1 MSGAHLEPLMR
12 STSKRLPRAPRRWQ
26 SLVLFIVFALYV
38 VGTVLSWNYIDMTLT
53 TLFGGFTELWNLVTY
68 MLPPRFDKIGQVLDV
83 TLETVWMALIGT
95 VLSVALSIPLA
106 FLAARNTT
114 PNPIMFAAAR
124 AVITLSRAV
133 PTIVIAAVLTLPLG
147 IGPLAGVLA
156 LALHSIGMVGKLF
169 TEAIENTEPMSRE
182 AVTST
187 GAGKWQSILATIV
200 PQISPACVGTSLY
213 RLDINLRE
221 SAVLGFVG
229 AGGVGFVIQTT
240 LRSLDY
246 QRAIAAVSVIF
257 AAITLIEVVS
267 TRLRASIIGDHLSTP
282 SVKNARTAARERR
295 DQRLITNAV
304 LTRRLSPPWTY
315 ERLFR
320 TGVGVVFLV
329 MLVTALIT
337 IDMPLLSAFGLVDEI
352 GESVAR
358 LFPPDFTTAGPE
370 LWQGIRETVAIG
382 FIATTLGLVLSI
394 PLGILSA
401 RNIVVRKSVF
411 ATTRLF
417 LLVLRGLP
425 ELIVAVLFVAAMGL
439 GPVPGT
445 LALTLGTATF
455 MAKLIGDALEE
466 VSSVPRE
473 AVFATGASGVQEF
486 FTSVVPQALPNLVS
500 QTLYMLDVNL
510 RSSTVLGIIGGGGIG
525 FLLLSALRV
534 FEEPTVGAIIIVM
547 FVIVYAI
554 ELIGSFVRWMVE

>member
-1 MSGAHLEPLMR
+1 VSGAHVEAFSR
-12 STSKRLPRAPRRWQ
+12 STPKRLPRAPRKWQ
-26 SLVLFIVFALYV
+26 SWALLAVFVAYV
-38 VGTVLSWNYIDMTLT
+38 GGTVWSWRYINMTLS

-68 MLPPRFDKIGQVLDV
+68 MLPPRFDRIREVLDA
-83 TLETVWMALIGT
+83 TLETIWMALIGT
-95 VLSVALSIPLA
+95 TASVLLSVPLA

-114 PNPIMFAAAR
+114 PNPVTFAASR
-124 AVITLSRAV
+124 AIITLSRAV
-133 PTIVIAAVLTLPLG
+133 PTLVIAAVLTLPLG
-147 IGPLAGVLA
+147 IGPLAGILA
-156 LALHSIGMVGKLF
+156 LAIHSIGMIGKLF
-169 TEAIENTEPMSRE
+169 TEAIENTESMSRE

-187 GAGKWQSILATIV
+187 GAGKWQTVLTTIV
-200 PQISPACVGTSLY
+200 PQITPSWIGTSLY

-257 AAITLIEVVS
+257 AVITLIEVVS
-267 TRLRASIIGDHLSTP
+267 TRLRTSIIGDHLSTP
-282 SVKNARTAARERR
+282 TTKNARTEARERR
-295 DQRLITNAV
+295 DQRLIIDAV
-304 LTRRLSPPWTY
+304 TTRRLTPPWTY
-315 ERLFR
+315 ERIVR
-320 TGVGVVFLV
+320 TSA
-329 MLVTALIT
+329 ALIFLALIVISFVT
-337 IDMPLLSAFGLVDEI
+337 IDMPLLSAFGLIDEI
-352 GESVAR
+352 GESVGR

-382 FIATTLGLVLSI
+382 FIATTLGLLLSI

-401 RNIVVRKSVF
+401 RNIVVKRAVF
-411 ATTRLF
+411 GTTRLF
-417 LLVLRGLP
+417 LLGLRGLP

-466 VSSVPRE
+466 VSPVPRE
-473 AVFATGASGVQEF
+473 AVFATGATGVQEF

-534 FEEPTVGAIIIVM
+534 LQEPTVGAIIIVI

-554 ELIGSFVRWMVE
+554 ELVGSFVRWLVE

>member
-1 MSGAHLEPLMR
+1 MSGAHVEAFSRATP
-12 STSKRLPRAPRRWQ
+12 KRLPRAPRKWQ
-26 SLVLFIVFALYV
+26 TWVLLAVFIAYV
-38 VGTVLSWNYIDMTLT
+38 GGTVWSWRYIDMTLS
-53 TLFGGFTELWNLVTY
+53 TLFGGFPELWNLVTY
-68 MLPPRFDKIGQVLDV
+68 MFPPRFDKIGEVLDA
-83 TLETVWMALIGT
+83 TLETIWMALIGT
-95 VLSVALSIPLA
+95 TASVLLSIPLA

-114 PNPIMFAAAR
+114 PNPVTFAASR
-124 AVITLSRAV
+124 AIITLSRAV
-133 PTIVIAAVLTLPLG
+133 PTLVLAAVLTLPLG
-147 IGPLAGVLA
+147 IGPLAGILA
-156 LALHSIGMVGKLF
+156 LAIHSIGMVGKLF
-169 TEAIENTEPMSRE
+169 TEAIENTESMSRE

-187 GAGKWQSILATIV
+187 GAGKWQTVLTTIV
-200 PQISPACVGTSLY
+200 PQITPSSIGTSLY

-257 AAITLIEVVS
+257 AVITLIEMVS
-267 TRLRASIIGDHLSTP
+267 TRLRTSIIGDHLSTP
-282 SVKNARTAARERR
+282 TTKSARTEARERR
-295 DQRLITNAV
+295 DQRLIVDAV
-304 LTRRLSPPWTY
+304 TTRRLTPPWTY
-315 ERLFR
+315 ERIVR
-320 TGVGVVFLV
+320 TSAAMIFL
-329 MLVTALIT
+329 ALIVISFAT
-337 IDMPLLSAFGLVDEI
+337 IDMPLLSAFGLIDEI
-352 GESVAR
+352 GESVGR
-358 LFPPDFTTAGPE
+358 LYPPDFTTAGPE

-382 FIATTLGLVLSI
+382 FIATTLGLLLSI

-401 RNIVVRKSVF
+401 RNIVLKRAVF
-411 ATTRLF
+411 GTTRLF
-417 LLVLRGLP
+417 LLGLRGLP

-466 VSSVPRE
+466 VSPVPRE
-473 AVFATGASGVQEF
+473 AVFATGATGVQEF

-534 FEEPTVGAIIIVM
+534 LQEPTVGAIIIVI

-554 ELIGSFVRWMVE
+554 ELVGSFVRWLVE

>member
-1 MSGAHLEPLMR
+1 VSGAHLEPLVR
-12 STSKRLPRAPRRWQ
+12 SAPATLPRAPRKWQ
-26 SLVLFIVFALYV
+26 SWALLVVFVAYV
-38 VGTVLSWNYIDMTLT
+38 SGTVWSWNYIDMTLS

-68 MLPPRFDKIGQVLDV
+68 MLPPRFDKIGEVLDATV
-83 TLETVWMALIGT
+83 ETIWMALIGT
-95 VLSVALSIPLA
+95 TGSVVLSIPLG

-114 PNPIMFAAAR
+114 PNPIVFAVAR
-124 AVITLSRAV
+124 AIITLSRAV
-133 PTIVIAAVLTLPLG
+133 PTLVIAAVLTLPLG
-147 IGPLAGVLA
+147 IGPLAGILA
-156 LALHSIGMVGKLF
+156 LAIHSIGMVGKLF
-169 TEAIENTEPMSRE
+169 TEAIENTESMSRE

-187 GAGKWQSILATIV
+187 GAGKWQTILATIV
-200 PQISPACVGTSLY
+200 PQITPSCIGTALY

-257 AAITLIEVVS
+257 AVITLIEVVS
-267 TRLRASIIGDHLSTP
+267 TRLRASIIGDHLSSPT
-282 SVKNARTAARERR
+282 VKNARTEARERR
-295 DQRLITNAV
+295 DRRLIVDAV
-304 LTRRLSPPWTY
+304 TMRRLTPPWTY
-315 ERLFR
+315 ERVFR
-320 TGVGVVFLV
+320 ATVGGIFLV
-329 MLVTALIT
+329 MIVVAFAT
-337 IDMPLLSAFGLVDEI
+337 IDMPILSAFGLIDEI
-352 GESVAR
+352 GESAGR

-382 FIATTLGLVLSI
+382 FIATTLGLVLAV

-401 RNIVVRKSVF
+401 RNIVVKRAVYSS
-411 ATTRLF
+411 TRLF

-455 MAKLIGDALEE
+455 MAKLVGDALEE
-466 VSSVPRE
+466 VSPIPRE
-473 AVFATGASGVQEF
+473 GVLATGASGVQEF
-486 FTSVVPQALPNLVS
+486 FTSVIPQALPNLVS

-534 FEEPTVGAIIIVM
+534 LQEPTVGAIIIVI
-547 FVIVYAI
+547 FVIVYSI
-554 ELIGSFVRWMVE
+554 ELVGSFVRWMVE

>member
-1 MSGAHLEPLMR
+1 MSGAHVEAFSR
-12 STSKRLPRAPRRWQ
+12 STPKRLPRAPRKWQ
-26 SLVLFIVFALYV
+26 SWALLAVFVAYV
-38 VGTVLSWNYIDMTLT
+38 GGTVWSWRYINMTLS

-68 MLPPRFDKIGQVLDV
+68 MLPPRFDRIREVLDA
-83 TLETVWMALIGT
+83 TLETIWMALIGT
-95 VLSVALSIPLA
+95 TASVLLSVPLA

-114 PNPIMFAAAR
+114 PNPVTFAASR
-124 AVITLSRAV
+124 AIITLSRAV
-133 PTIVIAAVLTLPLG
+133 PTLVIAAVLTLPLG
-147 IGPLAGVLA
+147 IGPLAGILA
-156 LALHSIGMVGKLF
+156 LAIHSIGMIGKLF
-169 TEAIENTEPMSRE
+169 TEAIENTESMSRE

-187 GAGKWQSILATIV
+187 GAGKWQTVLTTIV
-200 PQISPACVGTSLY
+200 PQITPSWIGTSLY

-257 AAITLIEVVS
+257 AVITLIEVVS
-267 TRLRASIIGDHLSTP
+267 TRLRTSIIGDHLSTP
-282 SVKNARTAARERR
+282 TTKNARTEARERR
-295 DQRLITNAV
+295 DQRLIIDAV
-304 LTRRLSPPWTY
+304 TTRRLTPPWTY
-315 ERLFR
+315 ERIVR
-320 TGVGVVFLV
+320 TSA
-329 MLVTALIT
+329 ALIFLALIVISFVT
-337 IDMPLLSAFGLVDEI
+337 IDMPLLSAFGLIDEI
-352 GESVAR
+352 GESVGR

-382 FIATTLGLVLSI
+382 FIATTLGLLLSI

-401 RNIVVRKSVF
+401 RNIVVKRAVF
-411 ATTRLF
+411 GTTRLF
-417 LLVLRGLP
+417 LLGLRGLP

-466 VSSVPRE
+466 VSPVPRE
-473 AVFATGASGVQEF
+473 AVFATGATGVQEF

-534 FEEPTVGAIIIVM
+534 LQEPTVGAIIIVI

-554 ELIGSFVRWMVE
+554 ELVGSFVRWLVE

>member
-1 MSGAHLEPLMR
+1 MSGAHVEVFSR
-12 STSKRLPRAPRRWQ
+12 STPKRLPRAPRKWQ
-26 SLVLFIVFALYV
+26 SWALFAVFVAYV
-38 VGTVLSWNYIDMTLT
+38 GGTVWSWRYINMTLS

-68 MLPPRFDKIGQVLDV
+68 MLPPRFDKIGEVLDA
-83 TLETVWMALIGT
+83 TLETIWMALIGT
-95 VLSVALSIPLA
+95 TASVLLSIPLA

-114 PNPIMFAAAR
+114 PNPATFAASR
-124 AVITLSRAV
+124 AIITLSRAV
-133 PTIVIAAVLTLPLG
+133 PTLVIAAVLTLPLG
-147 IGPLAGVLA
+147 IGPLAGILA
-156 LALHSIGMVGKLF
+156 LAIHSIGMVGKLF
-169 TEAIENTEPMSRE
+169 TEAIENTEAMSRE

-187 GAGKWQSILATIV
+187 GAGKWQTVLTTIV
-200 PQISPACVGTSLY
+200 PQITPSWIGTSLY

-257 AAITLIEVVS
+257 AVITLIEVVS
-267 TRLRASIIGDHLSTP
+267 TRLRTSIIGDHLSSPTT
-282 SVKNARTAARERR
+282 KNARTEARERR
-295 DQRLITNAV
+295 DQRLIIDAV
-304 LTRRLSPPWTY
+304 TTRRLTPPWTY
-315 ERLFR
+315 ERIVR
-320 TGVGVVFLV
+320 TSA
-329 MLVTALIT
+329 ALIFLALIVISFAT
-337 IDMPLLSAFGLVDEI
+337 IDMPLLSAFGLIDEI
-352 GESVAR
+352 GESVGR

-382 FIATTLGLVLSI
+382 FIATTLGLLLSI

-401 RNIVVRKSVF
+401 RNIVVKRAIF
-411 ATTRLF
+411 GTTRLF
-417 LLVLRGLP
+417 LLGLRGLP

-466 VSSVPRE
+466 VSPVPRE

-534 FEEPTVGAIIIVM
+534 LQEPTVGAIIIVI

-554 ELIGSFVRWMVE
+554 ELVGSFVRWLVE

>member
-1 MSGAHLEPLMR
+1 VSGAHVEAFSRATP
-12 STSKRLPRAPRRWQ
+12 KRLPRAPRKWQ
-26 SLVLFIVFALYV
+26 TWVLLAVFIAYV
-38 VGTVLSWNYIDMTLT
+38 GGTVWSWRYIDMTLS
-53 TLFGGFTELWNLVTY
+53 TLFGGFPELWNLVTY
-68 MLPPRFDKIGQVLDV
+68 MFPPRFDKIGEVLDA
-83 TLETVWMALIGT
+83 TLETIWMALIGT
-95 VLSVALSIPLA
+95 TASVLLSIPLA

-114 PNPIMFAAAR
+114 PNPVTFAASR
-124 AVITLSRAV
+124 AIITLSRAV
-133 PTIVIAAVLTLPLG
+133 PTLVLAAVLTLPLG
-147 IGPLAGVLA
+147 IGPLAGILA
-156 LALHSIGMVGKLF
+156 LAIHSIGMVGKLF
-169 TEAIENTEPMSRE
+169 TEAIENTESMSRE

-187 GAGKWQSILATIV
+187 GAGKWQTVLTTIV
-200 PQISPACVGTSLY
+200 PQITPSSIGTSLY

-257 AAITLIEVVS
+257 AVITLIEMVS
-267 TRLRASIIGDHLSTP
+267 TRLRTSIIGDHLSTP
-282 SVKNARTAARERR
+282 TTKSARTEARERR
-295 DQRLITNAV
+295 DQRLIVDAV
-304 LTRRLSPPWTY
+304 TTRRLTPPWTY
-315 ERLFR
+315 ERIVR
-320 TGVGVVFLV
+320 TSAAMIFL
-329 MLVTALIT
+329 ALIVISFAT
-337 IDMPLLSAFGLVDEI
+337 IDMPLLSAFGLIDEI
-352 GESVAR
+352 GESVGR
-358 LFPPDFTTAGPE
+358 LYPPDFTTAGPE

-382 FIATTLGLVLSI
+382 FIATTLGLLLSI

-401 RNIVVRKSVF
+401 RNIVLKRAVF
-411 ATTRLF
+411 GTTRLF
-417 LLVLRGLP
+417 LLGLRGLP

-466 VSSVPRE
+466 VSPVPRE
-473 AVFATGASGVQEF
+473 AVFATGATGVQEF

-534 FEEPTVGAIIIVM
+534 LQEPTVGAIIIVI

-554 ELIGSFVRWMVE
+554 ELVGSFVRWLVE

>member
-1 MSGAHLEPLMR
+1 
-12 STSKRLPRAPRRWQ
+12 
-26 SLVLFIVFALYV
+26 
-38 VGTVLSWNYIDMTLT
+38 
-53 TLFGGFTELWNLVTY
+53 
-68 MLPPRFDKIGQVLDV
+68 
-83 TLETVWMALIGT
+83 MALIGT
-95 VLSVALSIPLA
+95 GGSVLASIPLA

-114 PNPIMFAAAR
+114 PNPVVFAAAR
-124 AVITLSRAV
+124 GVITLARAV
-133 PTIVIAAVLTLPLG
+133 PTLVIAAVLTLPLG
-147 IGPLAGVLA
+147 IGPLPGIIA

-169 TEAIENTEPMSRE
+169 TEAIENTEAMSRE

-187 GAGKWQSILATIV
+187 GAGKWQTILATIV
-200 PQISPACVGTSLY
+200 PQVTPSCIGTALY

-257 AAITLIEVVS
+257 AVITLIEVVS
-267 TRLRASIIGDHLSTP
+267 GRLRASIIGDHLSAP
-282 SVKNARTAARERR
+282 SKRTARTRAREQR
-295 DQRLITNAV
+295 DRRLIIDAV
-304 LTRRLSPPWTY
+304 TTRRLTPPWTY
-315 ERLFR
+315 ERVFR
-320 TGVGVVFLV
+320 ATVGATFALMFVVAFL
-329 MLVTALIT
+329 T
-337 IDMPLLSAFGLVDEI
+337 IDMPLLSAFGLVDELGSSI
-352 GESVAR
+352 GR

-382 FIATTLGLVLSI
+382 FVATTLGLLLSI

-401 RNIVVRKSVF
+401 RNIVVKRAVYSG
-411 ATTRLF
+411 TRLV

-455 MAKLIGDALEE
+455 MAKLVGDALEE
-466 VSSVPRE
+466 VSPMPRE

-486 FTSVVPQALPNLVS
+486 FTSVLPQALPNLVS

-534 FEEPTVGAIIIVM
+534 LEEPTVGAIVITI

-554 ELIGSFVRWMVE
+554 ELVGSFVRWMVE

>member
-1 MSGAHLEPLMR
+1 
-12 STSKRLPRAPRRWQ
+12 
-26 SLVLFIVFALYV
+26 
-38 VGTVLSWNYIDMTLT
+38 
-53 TLFGGFTELWNLVTY
+53 
-68 MLPPRFDKIGQVLDV
+68 
-83 TLETVWMALIGT
+83 MALIGT
-95 VLSVALSIPLA
+95 TASVLLSIPLA

-114 PNPIMFAAAR
+114 PNPVTFAASR
-124 AVITLSRAV
+124 AIITLSRAV
-133 PTIVIAAVLTLPLG
+133 PTLVLAAVLTLPLG
-147 IGPLAGVLA
+147 IGPLAGILA
-156 LALHSIGMVGKLF
+156 LAIHSIGMVGKLF
-169 TEAIENTEPMSRE
+169 TEAIENTESMSRE

-187 GAGKWQSILATIV
+187 GAGKWQTVLTTIV
-200 PQISPACVGTSLY
+200 PQITPSWIGTSLY

-257 AAITLIEVVS
+257 AVITLIEMVS
-267 TRLRASIIGDHLSTP
+267 TRLRTSIIGDHLSTP
-282 SVKNARTAARERR
+282 TTKSARTEARERR
-295 DQRLITNAV
+295 DQRLIVDAV
-304 LTRRLSPPWTY
+304 TTRRLTPPWTY
-315 ERLFR
+315 ERIVR
-320 TGVGVVFLV
+320 TSAAMIFL
-329 MLVTALIT
+329 ALIVISFAT
-337 IDMPLLSAFGLVDEI
+337 IDMPLLSAFGLIDEI
-352 GESVAR
+352 GESVGR
-358 LFPPDFTTAGPE
+358 LYPPDFTTAGPE

-382 FIATTLGLVLSI
+382 FIATTLGLLLSI

-401 RNIVVRKSVF
+401 RNIVVKRAVF
-411 ATTRLF
+411 GTTRLF
-417 LLVLRGLP
+417 LLGLRGLP

-466 VSSVPRE
+466 VSPVPRE
-473 AVFATGASGVQEF
+473 AVFATGATGVQEF

-534 FEEPTVGAIIIVM
+534 LQEPTVGAIIIVI

-554 ELIGSFVRWMVE
+554 ELVGSFVRWLVE

>member
-1 MSGAHLEPLMR
+1 MSGAHVEAFSH
-12 STSKRLPRAPRRWQ
+12 STPKRLPRAPRKWQ
-26 SLVLFIVFALYV
+26 SLALLAVFVGYFG
-38 VGTVLSWNYIDMTLT
+38 GTVWSWNYIDMTFS
-53 TLFGGFTELWNLVTY
+53 TLFGGFSELWNLVTY
-68 MLPPRFDKIGQVLDV
+68 MLPPRFDKIGEVLDA
-83 TLETVWMALIGT
+83 TLETIWMALIGT
-95 VLSVALSIPLA
+95 FGSVLISIPLA

-114 PNPIMFAAAR
+114 PNPVMFAVSR

-133 PTIVIAAVLTLPLG
+133 PTLVIAAVLTLPLG
-147 IGPLAGVLA
+147 IGPLAGILA
-156 LALHSIGMVGKLF
+156 LAIHSIGMIGKLF
-169 TEAIENTEPMSRE
+169 TEAVENTESMSRE

-187 GAGKWQSILATIV
+187 GAGKWQTVLTTIV
-200 PQISPACVGTSLY
+200 PQITPSWIGSSLY

-229 AGGVGFVIQTT
+229 AGGVGFIIQTT

-257 AAITLIEVVS
+257 AVITLIEVVS
-267 TRLRASIIGDHLSTP
+267 TRLRTSIIGDHLSSPTT
-282 SVKNARTAARERR
+282 KNARTEARERR
-295 DQRLITNAV
+295 DQRLIIDAV
-304 LTRRLSPPWTY
+304 TTRRLTPPWTY
-315 ERLFR
+315 ERIVR
-320 TGVGVVFLV
+320 TSAAAIFL
-329 MLVTALIT
+329 ALLLISFAT
-337 IDMPLLSAFGLVDEI
+337 IDMPLLSAFGLVDEV
-352 GESVAR
+352 GESIGR

-370 LWQGIRETVAIG
+370 LWQGIRETIAIG
-382 FIATTLGLVLSI
+382 FIATTLGLLLSI

-401 RNIVVRKSVF
+401 RNIVVKRAVF
-411 ATTRLF
+411 GTTRLF
-417 LLVLRGLP
+417 LLGLRGLP

-466 VSSVPRE
+466 VSPVPRE
-473 AVFATGASGVQEF
+473 AVFATGATGLQEF
-486 FTSVVPQALPNLVS
+486 ITSVIPQALPNLVS

-534 FEEPTVGAIIIVM
+534 LQEPTVGAIIIVI

-554 ELIGSFVRWMVE
+554 ELVGSFVRWLVE

>member
-1 MSGAHLEPLMR
+1 MSGAHVEAFSRATP
-12 STSKRLPRAPRRWQ
+12 KRLPRAPRKWQ
-26 SLVLFIVFALYV
+26 TWVLLAVFIAYV
-38 VGTVLSWNYIDMTLT
+38 GGTVWSWRYIDMTLS

-68 MLPPRFDKIGQVLDV
+68 MFPPRFDKIGEVLDA
-83 TLETVWMALIGT
+83 TLETIWMALIGT
-95 VLSVALSIPLA
+95 TASVLLSIPLA

-114 PNPIMFAAAR
+114 PNPVTFAASR
-124 AVITLSRAV
+124 AIITLSRAV
-133 PTIVIAAVLTLPLG
+133 PTLVLAAVLTLPLG
-147 IGPLAGVLA
+147 IGPLAGILA
-156 LALHSIGMVGKLF
+156 LAIHSIGMVGKLF
-169 TEAIENTEPMSRE
+169 TEAIENTESMSRE

-187 GAGKWQSILATIV
+187 GAGKWQTVLTTIV
-200 PQISPACVGTSLY
+200 PQITPSWIGTSLY

-257 AAITLIEVVS
+257 AVITLIEMVS
-267 TRLRASIIGDHLSTP
+267 TRLRTSIIGDHLSTP
-282 SVKNARTAARERR
+282 TTKSARTEARERR
-295 DQRLITNAV
+295 DQRLIVDAV
-304 LTRRLSPPWTY
+304 TTRRLTPPWTY
-315 ERLFR
+315 ERIVR
-320 TGVGVVFLV
+320 TSAAMIFL
-329 MLVTALIT
+329 ALIVISFAT
-337 IDMPLLSAFGLVDEI
+337 IDMPLLSAFGLIDEI
-352 GESVAR
+352 GESVGR
-358 LFPPDFTTAGPE
+358 LYPPDFTTAGPE

-382 FIATTLGLVLSI
+382 FIATTLGLLLSI

-401 RNIVVRKSVF
+401 RNIVVKRAVF
-411 ATTRLF
+411 GTTRLF
-417 LLVLRGLP
+417 LLGLRGLP

-466 VSSVPRE
+466 VSPVPRE
-473 AVFATGASGVQEF
+473 AVFATGATGVQEF

-534 FEEPTVGAIIIVM
+534 LQEPTVGAIIIVI

-554 ELIGSFVRWMVE
+554 ELVGSFVRWLVE